1 MIKQFDFMRVYR
13 CTIRTPHSGPKT
25 FKSKVK
31 LKRHIA
37 AYKAALARKKNPK
50 QKTMKGSGKLSLEL
64 NVYRCK
70 WLKKNGKQCGKLEL
84 TSNRKKHDNQHKG
97 AEKASGKNID
107 SERQYAEKL
116 RGENHN
122 SVVFHTGKEIGVPD
136 IVMYKN
142 EKLSFYEVKPT
153 GKGNE
158 SLLKVSQA
166 KWIKKNCLGKKIDV
180 YLVRYKSRTNKFT
193 FTKWKL
199 NKNNIGMYTP
209 S

>member
-1 MIKQFDFMRVYR
+1 MSTYR

-25 FKSKVK
+25 FKSKFK

-37 AYKAALARKKNPK
+37 AYKAALVRKKNPK
-50 QKTMKGSGKLSLEL
+50 QKTMKGSSKKSLPPG
-64 NVYRCK
+64 VYYCK
-70 WLKKNGKQCGKLEL
+70 WPKKNGKPCRKLEL
-84 TSNRKKHDNQHKG
+84 ISNRKKHENQHKG
-97 AEKASGKNID
+97 AEEASGKNID

-122 SVVFHTGKEIGVPD
+122 SVVFHTGKETGVPD

-153 GKGNE
+153 GKGND
-158 SLLKVSQA
+158 SLLKADQA
-166 KWIKKNCLGKKIDV
+166 KWIKKNCLRNNIDV
-180 YLVRYKSRTNKFT
+180 YVVRYKCRTKKFT
-193 FTKWKL
+193 FVKKKL
-199 NKNNIGMYTP
+199 SKKNISMYE

>member
-1 MIKQFDFMRVYR
+1 MSVYR

-37 AYKAALARKKNPK
+37 AYKAAQKRKTGKGRK
-50 QKTMKGSGKLSLEL
+50 GVSKKVSISGYYQCGWILRGSGRK
-64 NVYRCK
+64 
-70 WLKKNGKQCGKLEL
+70 CGK
-84 TSNRKKHDNQHKG
+84 NIRKVDRKKHENRHRG
-97 AEKASGKNID
+97 AEKASKKNSD

-122 SVVFHTGKEIGVPD
+122 SVVFHTGKETGVPD

-153 GKGNE
+153 GKGND
-158 SLLKVSQA
+158 SLLKVDQA
-166 KWIKKNCLGKKIDV
+166 KWIKKNCFHNKIDA
-180 YLVRYKSRTNKFT
+180 YLVRYKGRTKKFT
-193 FTKWKL
+193 FVKKKL
-199 NKNNIGMYTP
+199 GKKNIGMYEP
-209 S
+209 

>member
-1 MIKQFDFMRVYR
+1 MVQVKRNYKFE
-13 CTIRTPHSGPKT
+13 SGGT
-25 FKSKVK
+25 
-31 LKRHIA
+31 
-37 AYKAALARKKNPK
+37 
-50 QKTMKGSGKLSLEL
+50 
-64 NVYRCK
+64 VYRCK
-70 WLKKNGKQCGKLEL
+70 RIRKNGKPCNKLEF
-84 TSNRKKHDNQHKG
+84 TSKRKEHNNRHKG
-97 AEKASGKNID
+97 AIIASAKNID
-107 SERQYAEKL
+107 SERQYEEKL
-116 RGENHN
+116 RRENPGAL
-122 SVVFHTGKEIGVPD
+122 VFQTGTECGPPD

-142 EKLSFYEVKPT
+142 GKLSFYEVKPT

-166 KWIKKNCLGKKIDV
+166 EWIKKNCLSQKIDV

>member
-1 MIKQFDFMRVYR
+1 MSTYR

-25 FKSKVK
+25 FKSKFK

-37 AYKAALARKKNPK
+37 AYKAALVRKKNPK
-50 QKTMKGSGKLSLEL
+50 QKTMKGSSKKSLPPG
-64 NVYRCK
+64 VYYCK
-70 WLKKNGKQCGKLEL
+70 WPKKNGKPCRKLEL
-84 TSNRKKHDNQHKG
+84 ISNRKKHNNQHKG
-97 AEKASGKNID
+97 AEEASGKNID

-122 SVVFHTGKEIGVPD
+122 SVVFHTGKETGVPD

-199 NKNNIGMYTP
+199 NKNNIGMYAP

>member
-1 MIKQFDFMRVYR
+1 MPI
-13 CTIRTPHSGPKT
+13 CHHCH
-25 FKSKVK
+25 KSFRKGNDRGS
-31 LKRHIA
+31 LKRHLNA
-37 AYKAALARKKNPK
+37 VKAIDTRKSVTSKTRKKNPK
-50 QKTMKGSGKLSLEL
+50 QKTKKGSSKESLPPG
-64 NVYRCK
+64 VYLCK
-70 WLKKNGKQCGKLEL
+70 WIKKNGKLCNKLEL
-84 TSNRKKHDNQHKG
+84 TSNRKKHNNQHKG

-122 SVVFHTGKEIGVPD
+122 SVVFHTGKETGVPD

-166 KWIKKNCLGKKIDV
+166 EWIKKNCLSQKIDV
-180 YLVRYKSRTNKFT
+180 YLVRYKGRTNKFI
-193 FTKWKL
+193 FTKIKL
-199 NKNNIGMYTP
+199 NKNNIGRYEP

>member
-1 MIKQFDFMRVYR
+1 MSTYR

-25 FKSKVK
+25 FKSKFK

-50 QKTMKGSGKLSLEL
+50 QKTMKGSSKESLPPG
-64 NVYRCK
+64 VYYCK
-70 WLKKNGKQCGKLEL
+70 WPKKNGKPCRKLEL
-84 TSNRKKHDNQHKG
+84 ISNRKKHENQHKG
-97 AEKASGKNID
+97 AEEASGKNID

-122 SVVFHTGKEIGVPD
+122 SVVFHTGKETGVPD

-142 EKLSFYEVKPT
+142 GKLSFYEVKPT
-153 GKGNE
+153 GKGND
-158 SLLKVSQA
+158 SLLKADQA
-166 KWIKKNCLGKKIDV
+166 KWIKKNCLRNNIDV
-180 YLVRYKSRTNKFT
+180 YIVHYKCRTKNFT
-193 FTKWKL
+193 FVKKKL
-199 NKNNIGMYTP
+199 SKKNISMYE

>member
-1 MIKQFDFMRVYR
+1 MRVYR
-13 CTIRTPHSGPKT
+13 CTIQASHKCDKNY
-25 FKSKVK
+25 KSEYK
-31 LKRHIA
+31 LTRHVA
-37 AYKAALARKKNPK
+37 AYKAAQKRKAV
-50 QKTMKGSGKLSLEL
+50 KGRKGVS
-64 NVYRCK
+64 
-70 WLKKNGKQCGKLEL
+70 KKVSTSAYYQCGWIRRSSGTRCNKNIL
-84 TSNRKKHDNQHKG
+84 TVNRKKHENRHKG
-97 AEKASGKNID
+97 AEIASKKNSD

-122 SVVFHTGKEIGVPD
+122 SVVFHTGKETGVPD

-199 NKNNIGMYTP
+199 NKNNIGMYAP

>member
-1 MIKQFDFMRVYR
+1 
-13 CTIRTPHSGPKT
+13 
-25 FKSKVK
+25 
-31 LKRHIA
+31 
-37 AYKAALARKKNPK
+37 
-50 QKTMKGSGKLSLEL
+50 MKGSSKESLPPG
-64 NVYRCK
+64 VYRCK
-70 WLKKNGKQCGKLEL
+70 WPKKNGKPCRKLEL
-84 TSNRKKHDNQHKG
+84 ISNRKKHNNQHKG
-97 AEKASGKNID
+97 AEEASGKNID

-122 SVVFHTGKEIGVPD
+122 SVVFHTGKETGVPD

>member
-1 MIKQFDFMRVYR
+1 MSTYR

-25 FKSKVK
+25 FKSKFK

-50 QKTMKGSGKLSLEL
+50 QKTMKGSSKESLPPG
-64 NVYRCK
+64 VYRCK
-70 WLKKNGKQCGKLEL
+70 WPKKNGKPCNKLEL
-84 TSNRKKHDNQHKG
+84 TSNRKKHNNQHKG
-97 AEKASGKNID
+97 AKKASAKNID
-107 SERQYAEKL
+107 SERQYEEKL
-116 RGENHN
+116 RRENPG
-122 SVVFHTGKEIGVPD
+122 SLVFQTGTEGGVPD

-153 GKGNE
+153 EKGNE

-199 NKNNIGMYTP
+199 NKNNIGRYEP

>member
-1 MIKQFDFMRVYR
+1 MRVYR
-13 CTIRTPHSGPKT
+13 CTIRASHKCDKNY
-25 FKSKVK
+25 KSEYK
-31 LKRHIA
+31 LTRHAA
-37 AYKAALARKKNPK
+37 AYKAAQKRKAGKGRK
-50 QKTMKGSGKLSLEL
+50 GVSKKVSISGYYQCGWILRGSGK
-64 NVYRCK
+64 K
-70 WLKKNGKQCGKLEL
+70 CGKIKPKVD
-84 TSNRKKHDNQHKG
+84 RKKHESYHRR
-97 AEKASGKNID
+97 AEKASKKNSD

-122 SVVFHTGKEIGVPD
+122 SVVFHTGKETGVPD

>member
-1 MIKQFDFMRVYR
+1 MSIYR

-37 AYKAALARKKNPK
+37 AYKAAQNRKAG
-50 QKTMKGSGKLSLEL
+50 KGRKGVS
-64 NVYRCK
+64 
-70 WLKKNGKQCGKLEL
+70 KKVSTSAYYQCGWIRRSSGTRCNKNIL
-84 TSNRKKHDNQHKG
+84 TVNRKKHENRHKG
-97 AEKASGKNID
+97 AEIASKKNSD

-122 SVVFHTGKEIGVPD
+122 SVVFHTGKETGVPD

-142 EKLSFYEVKPT
+142 EKLSFYEIKPT
-153 GKGNE
+153 GKGDA
-158 SLLKVSQA
+158 SLLKATQA
-166 KWIKKNCLGKKIDV
+166 EWIKKNCLSKKIDV
-180 YLVRYKSRTNKFT
+180 YLVRYNSRTNKFI
-193 FTKWKL
+193 FTKIKL
-199 NKNNIGMYTP
+199 NKNNIGRYEP

>member
-1 MIKQFDFMRVYR
+1 MR
-13 CTIRTPHSGPKT
+13 
-25 FKSKVK
+25 FWK
-31 LKRHIA
+31 L
-37 AYKAALARKKNPK
+37 LV
-50 QKTMKGSGKLSLEL
+50 LSL
-64 NVYRCK
+64 
-70 WLKKNGKQCGKLEL
+70 WLLCSCEKNEAVQGNKILRLAHNLPETHVVHQAM
-84 TSNRKKHDNQHKG
+84 TFM
-97 AEKASGKNID
+97 AERI
-107 SERQYAEKL
+107 
-116 RGENHN
+116 H
-122 SVVFHTGKEIGVPD
+122 
-136 IVMYKN
+136 

-199 NKNNIGMYTP
+199 NKNNIGMYEP

>member
-1 MIKQFDFMRVYR
+1 MSTYR

-25 FKSKVK
+25 FKSKFK

-37 AYKAALARKKNPK
+37 AYKAALVRKKNPK

-70 WLKKNGKQCGKLEL
+70 WLKKNGKPCGKLEL

-122 SVVFHTGKEIGVPD
+122 SVVFHTGKETGVPD

-153 GKGNE
+153 GKGND
-158 SLLKVSQA
+158 SLLKADQA
-166 KWIKKNCLGKKIDV
+166 KWIKKNCLRNNIDV
-180 YLVRYKSRTNKFT
+180 YVVRYKCRTKKFT
-193 FTKWKL
+193 FVKKKL
-199 NKNNIGMYTP
+199 SKKNISMYE

>member
-1 MIKQFDFMRVYR
+1 MSTYR

-25 FKSKVK
+25 FKSKFK

-70 WLKKNGKQCGKLEL
+70 WLKKNGKPCGKLEL

-166 KWIKKNCLGKKIDV
+166 EWIKKNCLSQKIDV
-180 YLVRYKSRTNKFT
+180 YLVRYKGRTNKFI
-193 FTKWKL
+193 FTKIKL
-199 NKNNIGMYTP
+199 NKNNIGRYEP

>member
-1 MIKQFDFMRVYR
+1 MRVYR
-13 CTIRTPHSGPKT
+13 CTIQASHKCDKNY
-25 FKSKVK
+25 KSEYK
-31 LKRHIA
+31 LTRHVA
-37 AYKAALARKKNPK
+37 AYKAAQKRKAV
-50 QKTMKGSGKLSLEL
+50 KGRKGVS
-64 NVYRCK
+64 
-70 WLKKNGKQCGKLEL
+70 KKVSRIPPGYFQCGWILRSSGRRCGKIKPKVD
-84 TSNRKKHDNQHKG
+84 RKKHENRHRG
-97 AEKASGKNID
+97 AEKASKKNFD
-107 SERQYAEKL
+107 SEKQYAEKL

-122 SVVFHTGKEIGVPD
+122 SVVFHTGKETGVPD

-180 YLVRYKSRTNKFT
+180 YLVRYKGTNKFI
-193 FTKWKL
+193 FTKIKL
-199 NKNNIGMYTP
+199 NKNNIGRYEP

>member
-1 MIKQFDFMRVYR
+1 MRVYR

-70 WLKKNGKQCGKLEL
+70 WLKKNGKPCGKLEL

-166 KWIKKNCLGKKIDV
+166 EWIKKNCLSQKIDV
-180 YLVRYKSRTNKFT
+180 YLVRYKGTNKFK

-199 NKNNIGMYTP
+199 GKNNIGRYEP

>member
-1 MIKQFDFMRVYR
+1 MRVYR

-37 AYKAALARKKNPK
+37 AYKAAQKRKAG
-50 QKTMKGSGKLSLEL
+50 KGRKGVS
-64 NVYRCK
+64 
-70 WLKKNGKQCGKLEL
+70 KKVSTSAYYQCGWIRRSNGTRCNKNILKV
-84 TSNRKKHDNQHKG
+84 NRKKHENRHKG
-97 AEKASGKNID
+97 AEIASKKNSD

-116 RGENHN
+116 RGENSN
-122 SVVFHTGKEIGVPD
+122 SVVFHTGKEVGVPD

-142 EKLSFYEVKPT
+142 GKMSFYEIKPT
-153 GKGNE
+153 GKGDA
-158 SLLKVSQA
+158 SLLKATQA
-166 KWIKKNCLGKKIDV
+166 EWIKKNCLRNKIDV
-180 YLVRYKSRTNKFT
+180 YLVRYKGTNKFK

-199 NKNNIGMYTP
+199 GKNNIGRYEP